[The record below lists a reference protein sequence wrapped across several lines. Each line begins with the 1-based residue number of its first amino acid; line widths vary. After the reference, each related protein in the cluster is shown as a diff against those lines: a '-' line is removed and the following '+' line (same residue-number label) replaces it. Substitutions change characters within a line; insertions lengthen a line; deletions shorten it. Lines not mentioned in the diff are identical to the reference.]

1 MASFHGLYRTVTFYA
16 PTVPQTGCT
25 NSGLSITNPNKC
37 TIFCFKKIPQNPTE
51 LCITFQS
58 PPIWVPPA
66 PPQKKM
72 AKRCKKDQRNPLSW
86 WIFGKLNTRCT
97 KLLCMPQ
104 HLEPPLTKSSTQRG
118 PRHSANE
125 QPVKIQWVLKTH
137 GVLFV
142 EIQENPMKIIVFFIY
157 IYILFAFWFIFG
169 KRRLLYIQHTVHRV
183 LRDKGGNS
191 YHR

>member
-1 MASFHGLYRTVTFYA
+1 MGCIAQLHFMHQQSLKLAA
-16 PTVPQTGCT
+16 PTAVLVLPTQTNARFFVSRKSLKIQQSFASRFNLPQYECP
-25 NSGLSITNPNKC
+25 LP
-37 TIFCFKKIPQNPTE
+37 
-51 LCITFQS
+51 
-58 PPIWVPPA
+58 